1 MATSSLKSLPSVLRL
16 ISVLP
21 SPFHC
26 LIIASNQCQVSSKQ
40 HILNSRKD
48 SLCTP
53 MTNSTELYPT
63 IGCIWPSLYF
73 TDQLLAKQL
82 TAAPHN
88 KSPSSGILLWDLWA
102 SGCLFFPPLVSNL
115 HTRFWRQCCVAKQCS
130 IMASF
135 FTWELHL
142 SIHDSIS
149 GGFQCPVYRLHF
161 LSAHSEPL
169 HCKNLNYPC
178 TFQFSKCKDR

>member
-1 MATSSLKSLPSVLRL
+1 M
-16 ISVLP
+16 
-21 SPFHC
+21 
-26 LIIASNQCQVSSKQ
+26 IIASNQCQVW
-40 HILNSRKD
+40 RD
-48 SLCTP
+48 RLCTP
-53 MTNSTELYPT
+53 VTNSTELYPT
-63 IGCIWPSLYF
+63 IGCIWPSVYF

-102 SGCLFFPPLVSNL
+102 SGCLPPPFVSNL

-130 IMASF
+130 IMARFLGFF

-142 SIHDSIS
+142 SIHNSIS
-149 GGFQCPVYRLHF
+149 EGFQCPVYRLHF

-169 HCKNLNYPC
+169 HCKSLNCPC
-178 TFQFSKCKDR
+178 TF

>member
-102 SGCLFFPPLVSNL
+102 SGCLFFSPSCFQPTHQILKAVLRGKAMLYNG
-115 HTRFWRQCCVAKQCS
+115 K
-130 IMASF
+130 F
-135 FTWELHL
+135 FHMGAPF
-142 SIHDSIS
+142 IDS
-149 GGFQCPVYRLHF
+149 Q
-161 LSAHSEPL
+161 
-169 HCKNLNYPC
+169 
-178 TFQFSKCKDR
+178 